1 MYKQIRVETWILTAR
16 FCVSLVLFWLYNKNC
31 DRAVKQ
37 SIGRGE
43 KKRKTYPSS
52 TRRAESS
59 SQLQHS
65 REQCSLKWFYYICC
79 IFRERVR
86 ACVHW
91 RSSRL
96 CGVVDAP
103 KDQRQY
109 NLQVATTPINCTRR
123 RRRRREFTIVVGDII
138 VRRCIEL
145 IKLLRVVVVVVESA
159 ALLSYGW
166 HCRVK
171 KKEEEEEEEEEG
183 NEEEEMG
190 GERRAVII

>member
-1 MYKQIRVETWILTAR
+1 MRHYTDDVRQGAARRFILYTGLYLSVCVSVYLPFLYMYKQIRVETWILTAR

-43 KKRKTYPSS
+43 KKRKTNPSS

-91 RSSRL
+91 GSSRL

-138 VRRCIEL
+138 VR
-145 IKLLRVVVVVVESA
+145 V
-159 ALLSYGW
+159 AL
-166 HCRVK
+166 
-171 KKEEEEEEEEEG
+171 
-183 NEEEEMG
+183 N
-190 GERRAVII
+190 